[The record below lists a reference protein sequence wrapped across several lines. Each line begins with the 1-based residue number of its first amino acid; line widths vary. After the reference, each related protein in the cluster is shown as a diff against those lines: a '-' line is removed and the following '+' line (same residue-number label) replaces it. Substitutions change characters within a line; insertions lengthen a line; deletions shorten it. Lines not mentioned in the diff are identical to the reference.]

1 MERRQV
7 RAEAA
12 LQALLDLQAA
22 LSTRPYLLMLE
33 FGIITREQAAFAIR
47 DTATWVEQE
56 TSAEP
61 FVGYAIAQGLRTCA
75 DAMDHKPSLQLI
87 EGGRSD

>member
-47 DTATWVEQE
+47 DTASWVEQE
-56 TSAEP
+56 TAAEP
-61 FVGYAIAQGLRTCA
+61 FVGYAIAQALRTCA
-75 DAMDHKPSLQLI
+75 DAVDHKPTLQVI
-87 EGGRSD
+87 EGGRGD